1 MEKTHYFIIG
11 FIANRYGEGPIS
23 SSGEDGD
30 FGSD

>member
-1 MEKTHYFIIG
+1 MKNTLFIIG